1 MRCSNPSTL
10 QAGFSRPY
18 GALRSGKAPKGAPM
32 KWHERENAEASKRSL
47 NKQEAL
53 REKIAQ
59 MKADAEKKKKAEP
72 TKAE

>member
-1 MRCSNPSTL
+1 
-10 QAGFSRPY
+10 
-18 GALRSGKAPKGAPM
+18 M
-32 KWHERENAEASKRSL
+32 KWHERENAEASKWSL

-59 MKADAEKKKKAEP
+59 MKAEAEKKKKAEP

>member
-1 MRCSNPSTL
+1 
-10 QAGFSRPY
+10 
-18 GALRSGKAPKGAPM
+18 M

-59 MKADAEKKKKAEP
+59 MKTEAEKKKKVEP
-72 TKAE
+72 TTAE

>member
-1 MRCSNPSTL
+1 
-10 QAGFSRPY
+10 
-18 GALRSGKAPKGAPM
+18 M

-59 MKADAEKKKKAEP
+59 MKAEAKKKKKAEP
-72 TKAE
+72 TKAK

>member
-1 MRCSNPSTL
+1 
-10 QAGFSRPY
+10 
-18 GALRSGKAPKGAPM
+18 M
-32 KWHERENAEASKRSL
+32 KWDERENAEASKRSL

-59 MKADAEKKKKAEP
+59 MKAEAEKKKKAEP

>member
-1 MRCSNPSTL
+1 
-10 QAGFSRPY
+10 
-18 GALRSGKAPKGAPM
+18 M

-59 MKADAEKKKKAEP
+59 MKAEAEKKKKAEP
-72 TKAE
+72 TKAK

>member
-1 MRCSNPSTL
+1 
-10 QAGFSRPY
+10 
-18 GALRSGKAPKGAPM
+18 M

-59 MKADAEKKKKAEP
+59 MKAEAEKKKKAES

>member
-1 MRCSNPSTL
+1 
-10 QAGFSRPY
+10 
-18 GALRSGKAPKGAPM
+18 M
-32 KWHERENAEASKRSL
+32 KWHERENAEASKRTL

-59 MKADAEKKKKAEP
+59 MKAEAEKKKKAEP